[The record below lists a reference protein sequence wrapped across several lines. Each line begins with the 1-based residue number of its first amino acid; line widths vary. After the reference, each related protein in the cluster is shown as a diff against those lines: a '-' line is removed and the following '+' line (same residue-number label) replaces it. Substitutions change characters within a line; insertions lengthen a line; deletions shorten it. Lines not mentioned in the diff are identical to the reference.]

1 MNEGLNTSGISP
13 TGHYI
18 LILPDEVKEKT
29 EGGLILVRETIEQKE
44 RETTRGTL
52 VAVGHIGWAEFGNGD
67 AWAEVGDHVCY
78 GKYAGRAMDGVDGE
92 KYVLA
97 NCEDILAVIND

>member
-1 MNEGLNTSGISP
+1 VIENKSGINP

-18 LILPDEVKEKT
+18 LILPDEVKSKT
-29 EGGLILVRETIEQKE
+29 DSGLILVQETVEQKE
-44 RETTRGTL
+44 RETTKGVL
-52 VAVGHIGWAEFGNGD
+52 IAVGPIGWDEFGDGA

-78 GKYAGRAMDGVDGE
+78 GKYAGRAMVGVDGK

-97 NCEDILAVIND
+97 NAEDVLAVLDRG